1 MDYDIS
7 GLETSSDGLMSK
19 CFTSSRINNMIS
31 QFTNFFFKFLFFFC
45 FSVNYSKLLITGYI

>member
-31 QFTNFFFKFLFFFC
+31 QFTNFFFFFC